1 MGPSHPVLTSIIF
14 ESLSLRTGN
23 STIALLTTFTYS
35 YHCIMSTQA
44 SPVETKPRS
53 CCSGK
58 KTAPQESPI
67 PPNKEVSPI
76 IKIEKGQEEQD
87 KGCQCCSSNT
97 EPVDGTSSTK
107 ALLIVALDDGRPQ
120 PVVTNFR
127 CACGTFR
134 GCCWGTCYPGC
145 KCPGM

>member
-1 MGPSHPVLTSIIF
+1 MNNQTA
-14 ESLSLRTGN
+14 T
-23 STIALLTTFTYS
+23 
-35 YHCIMSTQA
+35 
-44 SPVETKPRS
+44 VETKPRS

-58 KTAPQESPI
+58 KTNPQDPVVPS
-67 PPNKEVSPI
+67 NKEILPI
-76 IKIEKGQEEQD
+76 IEIEREEQD
-87 KGCQCCSSNT
+87 KGCQCCSSNAK
-97 EPVDGTSSTK
+97 PIDGTSPIE
-107 ALLIVALDDGRPQ
+107 ALLIVAVDDSRPE

>member
-1 MGPSHPVLTSIIF
+1 MTSSTPTTT
-14 ESLSLRTGN
+14 ES
-23 STIALLTTFTYS
+23 
-35 YHCIMSTQA
+35 
-44 SPVETKPRS
+44 KPRS

-58 KTAPQESPI
+58 KNKPTELKSETLPKVEITPI
-67 PPNKEVSPI
+67 IIKEVD
-76 IKIEKGQEEQD
+76 EEVP
-87 KGCQCCSSNT
+87 KGCQCCSSNNT
-97 EPVDGTSSTK
+97 EPESD
-107 ALLIVALDDGRPQ
+107 AIDDGRPQ

>member
-1 MGPSHPVLTSIIF
+1 MNTKTSAI
-14 ESLSLRTGN
+14 
-23 STIALLTTFTYS
+23 
-35 YHCIMSTQA
+35 
-44 SPVETKPRS
+44 ETKPRS

-58 KTAPQESPI
+58 KATPQDLPI
-67 PPNKEVSPI
+67 PPKKEILPI
-76 IKIEKGQEEQD
+76 NEVEKGQEEQQD
-87 KGCQCCSSNT
+87 KGCQCCSSNK
-97 EPVDGTSSTK
+97 EPIDGASSVK
-107 ALLIVALDDGRPQ
+107 SLLTVAVDDGRPQ

>member
-1 MGPSHPVLTSIIF
+1 MIPETSV
-14 ESLSLRTGN
+14 T
-23 STIALLTTFTYS
+23 
-35 YHCIMSTQA
+35 
-44 SPVETKPRS
+44 ETKPRS

-58 KTAPQESPI
+58 KKAPVI
-67 PPNKEVSPI
+67 PPNREITPI
-76 IKIEKGQEEQD
+76 IKIEAPVNEEQ
-87 KGCQCCSSNT
+87 KGCRCCSNTT
-97 EPVDGTSSTK
+97 EPEADGTSTFGMV
-107 ALLIVALDDGRPQ
+107 LIVAIDDGRPQ

>member
-1 MGPSHPVLTSIIF
+1 MNSQT
-14 ESLSLRTGN
+14 
-23 STIALLTTFTYS
+23 STI
-35 YHCIMSTQA
+35 
-44 SPVETKPRS
+44 ETKPRS

-58 KTAPQESPI
+58 KTTPQI
-67 PPNKEVSPI
+67 PVIPTDKEISPI
-76 IKIEKGQEEQD
+76 IKIEKGQEEEQD

-97 EPVDGTSSTK
+97 EPTDGTSSPN
-107 ALLIVALDDGRPQ
+107 ALLIVAVDDGRPQ
-120 PVVTNFR
+120 PVVSNFR